1 MDPGYLAFE
10 YFNKLALIAQFTQL
24 NKSCKFRSIIVSHFG
39 NCGKSPSEANV
50 GNSQKMPNC
59 RGDIGCIL

>member
-10 YFNKLALIAQFTQL
+10 YFNKLALIAQFTLKFCFFKL

-50 GNSQKMPNC
+50 GNSQKNA
-59 RGDIGCIL
+59 